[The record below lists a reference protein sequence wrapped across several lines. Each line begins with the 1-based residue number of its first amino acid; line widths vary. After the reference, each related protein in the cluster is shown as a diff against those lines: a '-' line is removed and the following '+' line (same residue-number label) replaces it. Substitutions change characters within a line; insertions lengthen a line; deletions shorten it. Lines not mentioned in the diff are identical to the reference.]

1 MHGSNI
7 ASNSEKLSCKC
18 DILERIQ
25 NARGVHMTEEA
36 DPKSRRLIRNYAR
49 ISAIVILT
57 LLLYTSHIVV
67 GRYRENRQADAKSSA
82 AQRAKERE
90 NAAQTYESLGGSEF
104 AILNFC
110 ALPAE
115 IYRGDSATLCYGVS
129 NAKSVRLDPPA
140 EEVWPSASR
149 CFDVSPKKTTTYQ
162 LTAEDAAERSTT
174 ASVMITVR

>member
-1 MHGSNI
+1 LNI
-7 ASNSEKLSCKC
+7 ASNSEKLSCRC
-18 DILERIQ
+18 DALERIQ
-25 NARGVHMTEEA
+25 NLRGMHMKEGA
-36 DPKSRRLIRNYAR
+36 DPKSRRWIRNYAR

-57 LLLYTSHIVV
+57 LLLYTSYVAV

-82 AQRAKERE
+82 EQRAKERD
-90 NAAQTYESLGGSEF
+90 NALRGYESLGGSEF
-104 AILNFC
+104 AILNFY

-129 NAKSVRLDPPA
+129 NAKSVRLNPPA

-162 LTAEDAAERSTT
+162 LTAEDAAGRTTT
-174 ASVMITVR
+174 ASVKITVR